1 MLGAAGFII
10 PEAFNK
16 FGANCG
22 PEAVWF
28 KVVIYILTIQSTM
41 ATRITLSSDDNEWLK
56 CFYFWMQ
63 TGALLLDGNT
73 LNYFGKN
80 IPINL
85 VVAVIAE
92 VILVGG
98 AEYYR
103 IINGLVWWFNTIYI
117 WSRYLFSSR
126 FLELTSGLC
135 ASTLLMYHEWGIELD
150 NKNHLMLGI
159 RLSTHC
165 ICRHL
170 YAYYYY
176 YFLSRI
182 WRTSFTLVVHL
193 TH

>member
-28 KVVIYILTIQSTM
+28 KVCNYSFFFQFQFLTLRFPNFDELFIIMGLIMFVYLTCK
-41 ATRITLSSDDNEWLK
+41 L
-56 CFYFWMQ
+56 Q

-85 VVAVIAE
+85 AVAIVAE
-92 VILVGG
+92 VVLVGG

-103 IINGLVWWFNTIYI
+103 IINGLV
-117 WSRYLFSSR
+117 
-126 FLELTSGLC
+126 
-135 ASTLLMYHEWGIELD
+135 
-150 NKNHLMLGI
+150 
-159 RLSTHC
+159 
-165 ICRHL
+165 L
-170 YAYYYY
+170 YYE
-176 YFLSRI
+176 
-182 WRTSFTLVVHL
+182 SFTFLVLLLVSPTGFILCFYIMNHV
-193 TH
+193 